1 MRALALPILM
11 LALTASAQERAPR
24 ALPVDQSIEDPSGH
38 ALDAFRRSLAGT
50 DARHRTL
57 VSVWGGSH
65 TASDQYTGVLRRLLA
80 RRHGDG
86 GPGQF
91 FPARPM
97 TFYDRL
103 DVAIDDTSAF
113 RGLSTRGHRV
123 EDDYG
128 RAGILLEAS
137 GAASATARPID
148 PHARIAHVELWAVRT
163 AGGGTVAIEA
173 GGATASV
180 LTRATATEPVGRHV
194 RATLDVSPGAHAI
207 TVRAVGDGPVRIAG
221 VVAESDAPGV
231 IVESFGVSGSRA
243 RDALLWREASFE
255 EQLAARPPDLFVLAY
270 GTNESAESRPAPAL
284 EADLRAL
291 VGRFR
296 RAAPGASC
304 LIVGPSDR
312 PRRTS
317 SGWSPR
323 PGSTRVRDAFRRAAI
338 ADGCA
343 FFDLLAWEGGPGA
356 VTEWVLRGWALG
368 DHVHL
373 TDEGYRRLGESLAA
387 RLDP

>member
-1 MRALALPILM
+1 VRALALPILL

-24 ALPVDQSIEDPSGH
+24 TLPIEQPIEDPSGH
-38 ALDAFRRSLAGT
+38 ALDGWATALAGIPGGRR
-50 DARHRTL
+50 AL

-65 TASDQYTGVLRRLLA
+65 TASDQYTGVLRRVLA

-97 TFYDRL
+97 LFYDRL
-103 DVAIDDTSAF
+103 DVTIDDTSAF

-123 EDDYG
+123 ADDYG

-137 GAASATARPID
+137 RRATATATLAGPRARAGHLELWAIRAPGGGTVTIEAGGVSASISTAASATSP
-148 PHARIAHVELWAVRT
+148 
-163 AGGGTVAIEA
+163 AGTQ
-173 GGATASV
+173 
-180 LTRATATEPVGRHV
+180 V
-194 RATLDVSPGAHAI
+194 RASLDPAAGARAI
-207 TVRAVGDGPVRIAG
+207 TVRALGDGPVRVAG
-221 VVAESDAPGV
+221 VVAESSEAGV
-231 IVESFGVSGSRA
+231 VVESFGVSGARA
-243 RDALLWREASFE
+243 RDVLLWREASFH

-270 GTNESAESRPAPAL
+270 GTNESAESRTAALL
-284 EADLRAL
+284 EADLHAL
-291 VGRFR
+291 VQRFR
-296 RAAPGASC
+296 AAAPAASC

-312 PRRTS
+312 PRFGAA
-317 SGWSPR
+317 GWVAR
-323 PGSTRVRDAFRRAAI
+323 PGSTRVRDAYRRAAI

-343 FFDLLAWEGGPGA
+343 FFDLLAWEGGPGS
-356 VTEWVLRGWALG
+356 VTEWVERGWALG
-368 DHVHL
+368 DHVHF